1 MTRRL
6 LPPIV
11 VLLVCLS
18 APIAAHAA
26 FKTGISD
33 QVAASFQSPQ
43 YKGLKLTVARYIT
56 PFDVMTLP
64 ADNPD
69 RVALDTWVKNA
80 TAARQDVL
88 ISFEHSHTPG
98 KEKSAPSAST
108 FRKDLLLF
116 MKAYPKVKSLS
127 PWNEV
132 NRCNRTIAGSSL
144 VVGQPRKLCNL
155 KTGPKIAA
163 GYYKATRSACS
174 SLHRKCNI
182 VALDILDQNNVTQAV
197 RYTKAFRRFAKPAP
211 KIWGVHNYSDT
222 TRFSNKRTK
231 ALLSATGRGQV
242 WLTETGGIVK
252 FGRSF
257 PFSTSRAA
265 RALRC
270 MFTIARS
277 SPRIKRL
284 YIYNFAA
291 AQPDSEFDSGL
302 VNTDGS
308 PRPGWNVVKKRQRGV
323 CHK

>member
-6 LPPIV
+6 LLPIA
-11 VLLVCLS
+11 VLLTCL
-18 APIAAHAA
+18 AVPFVANAA

-33 QVAASFQSPQ
+33 QVPGSFLSPQ
-43 YKGLKLTVARYIT
+43 YAGLKLSAARYIA
-56 PFDVMTLP
+56 PYDVMTLP
-64 ADNPD
+64 ADNAT
-69 RVALDTWVKNA
+69 RVALDEWIKNA

-98 KEKSAPSAST
+98 KEKAAPSAAL
-108 FRKDLLLF
+108 FKKDLLLF
-116 MKAYPKVKSLS
+116 MRAYPKVKSLS

-144 VVGQPRKLCNL
+144 VVGQPRKLCSL

-174 SLHRKCNI
+174 QLHRSCNI
-182 VALDILDQNNVTQAV
+182 VALDILDQNNVSQAV
-197 RYTKAFRRFAKPAP
+197 SYTKAFRRFAKPAP
-211 KIWGVHNYSDT
+211 KIWGIHNYSDT
-222 TRFSNKRTK
+222 NRFSNKRTK
-231 ALLSATGRGQV
+231 ALLKATGRGQV

-265 RALRC
+265 KALGC
-270 MFTIARS
+270 MFTIAKS
-277 SPRIKRL
+277 SSRIKRL

-302 VNTDGS
+302 VNIDGS
-308 PRPGWNVVKKRQRGV
+308 RRPGWAVVQKRKAGR